1 MWENCWYY
9 LLHAIIKTRFY
20 LRLAMNQ
27 DRSTIHE
34 LQRIQQQTGKDQ
46 NDQQPEKPPNKWL
59 ITLNGVAP
67 TTLVTSSPARINTPI
82 IKIKPAI

>member
-27 DRSTIHE
+27 DRSAIHE
-34 LQRIQQQTGKDQ
+34 LQRVQQQTGKDQ
-46 NDQQPEKPPNKWL
+46 DGKIRLGRWL
-59 ITLNGVAP
+59 GNAQDTTGIQSDSAVSGV
-67 TTLVTSSPARINTPI
+67 
-82 IKIKPAI
+82 

>member
-27 DRSTIHE
+27 DRSAIHE
-34 LQRIQQQTGKDQ
+34 LQRISNSKLVKDQ
-46 NDQQPEKPPNKWL
+46 NDQQPEKTPKQMVDNAQRCTPLPPW
-59 ITLNGVAP
+59 
-67 TTLVTSSPARINTPI
+67 
-82 IKIKPAI
+82 

>member
-34 LQRIQQQTGKDQ
+34 LQRVQQQTGKDQ
-46 NDQQPEKPPNKWL
+46 NDQQPEK
-59 ITLNGVAP
+59 
-67 TTLVTSSPARINTPI
+67 TTKQMVYNTQRCRPYHLGNQFTR
-82 IKIKPAI
+82 

>member
-27 DRSTIHE
+27 DRSAIHE
-34 LQRIQQQTGKDQ
+34 LQRVQQQTGKDQ
-46 NDQQPEKPPNKWL
+46 NDQQPEK
-59 ITLNGVAP
+59 
-67 TTLVTSSPARINTPI
+67 TTKQMVDNAQRCRPYHLGNQFSR
-82 IKIKPAI
+82 

>member
-1 MWENCWYY
+1 MWEIVGNY

-34 LQRIQQQTGKDQ
+34 LQHVQQQTGKDQ

>member
-27 DRSTIHE
+27 DRSAIHE

-46 NDQQPEKPPNKWL
+46 NDQQPEK
-59 ITLNGVAP
+59 
-67 TTLVTSSPARINTPI
+67 TPKQMVEI
-82 IKIKPAI
+82 GEIRN